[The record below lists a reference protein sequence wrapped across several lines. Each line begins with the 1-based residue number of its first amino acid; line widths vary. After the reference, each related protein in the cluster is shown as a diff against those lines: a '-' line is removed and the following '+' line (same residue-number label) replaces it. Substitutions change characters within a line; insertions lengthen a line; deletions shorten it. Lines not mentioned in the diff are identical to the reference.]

1 MSPST
6 TMTADEL
13 LRSPIPDQ
21 RVELVCGVLV
31 VREPAGYLHGEITAR
46 LAKLLMDHVA
56 ARRLGRILAAE
67 TGFKLRA
74 PLVHRSAIRT
84 RRHSPSVTARPRPAR
99 TARS

>member
-1 MSPST
+1 
-6 TMTADEL
+6 MTADEL

-21 RVELVCGVLV
+21 RVELVCGVLA
-31 VREPAGYLHGEITAR
+31 VREPAGYLHV
-46 LAKLLMDHVA
+46 D